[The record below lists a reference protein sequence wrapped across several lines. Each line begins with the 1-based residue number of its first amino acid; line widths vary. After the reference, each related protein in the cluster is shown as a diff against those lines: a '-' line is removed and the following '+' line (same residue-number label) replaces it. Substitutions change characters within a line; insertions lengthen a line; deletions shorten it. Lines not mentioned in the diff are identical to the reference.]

1 MRASNLPPGKQMKNR
16 NIKITSAIVL
26 SLLVAGFMF
35 HAPGFFEI
43 GTTGSGSQPRVV
55 LQAPTPLNLNVHLVA
70 DGASFPLLLIQNYT
84 KNYQLA
90 HPNVTIT
97 YTATGSGKGQ
107 RDFINKTMDFA
118 ASDAPLN
125 AGQRILAPNSLHIP
139 ETIGS
144 VTVAYNLPGNATGV
158 LNLDGPTIANI
169 YLGTITSW
177 NDPAIQALN
186 PGLKLPSQAIKV
198 AYRSDSSGTTFVW
211 TGYLSQE
218 STTWRTTPGLGP
230 STGGASYPWPAGTG
244 AALNQGVANY
254 VNGTPYALGYV
265 ELAYVITHSLT
276 VANIKNPAGN
286 FIFPTETT
294 TANAVAD
301 GAGSLPTGSGD
312 WSAVN
317 LLNEPGTSDYPIASF
332 SYFLVYQELN
342 VVPSMDL
349 VDGVQAA
356 TLKDFLNYCV
366 TTGQSFGAVLG
377 FVPLPSAVIANAQAS
392 INSITYTHVGTTV
405 TRTVNLSVGS
415 TGWSIPSI
423 TVTSGDTINF
433 NFLSTDGL
441 NHQWYIDFNNNGV
454 MDPTESWPTQ
464 ASPIFSS
471 PTTVTPWTFKPV
483 IWNQEGVPAA
493 GTYTFRDSQNAA
505 LTGTIVVQPQQ
516 TAAVLLPTS
525 TLTSILAPVLDSSR
539 VSTIGTLVIDQRTKT
554 ASGLVSAVAVDK
566 TSGSVIASKT
576 YNIPNLQML
585 VQGTDFTL
593 SFVLNIGVLP
603 YALSTDVT
611 VTLHTSF
618 TASTSHVL
626 TRELDVAAQGS
637 VNIVDLATIAFFF
650 GQPAS
655 NSPTSDIDGNG
666 GTIDIIDIATAAL
679 YYGDSAFR

>member
-1 MRASNLPPGKQMKNR
+1 MKNI
-16 NIKITSAIVL
+16 NVKITSTIVL

-35 HAPGFFEI
+35 HALGFFGT
-43 GTTGSGSQPRVV
+43 GTTSSGAQPRVI
-55 LQAPTPLNLNVHLVA
+55 LHAPTPLNLNVQLQA
-70 DGASFPLLLIQNYT
+70 DGASFPLLLIQQYISH
-84 KNYQLA
+84 YQAA

-97 YTATGSGKGQ
+97 YTSTGSGKGQ
-107 RDFINKTMDFA
+107 RDFINNTMDFA

-125 AGQRILAPNSLHIP
+125 AGQRALAPNSLHIP

-144 VTVAYNLPGNATGV
+144 VTADYNLPGNATGV

-169 YLGTITSW
+169 YLGTITNW

-186 PGLKLPSQAIKV
+186 PGLKLPNQTIKV

-211 TGYLSQE
+211 TSYLNQE

-230 STGGASYPWPAGTG
+230 STGGTGYPWPTGTG

-254 VNGTPYALGYV
+254 VNATPYALGYV

-286 FIFPTETT
+286 FIFPTEPT

-301 GAGSLPTGSGD
+301 GASSLPPGSGD

-317 LLNEPGTSDYPIASF
+317 LLNEPGTNDYPIASF

-366 TTGQSFGAVLG
+366 TTGQPFGGPLG
-377 FVPLPSAVIANAQAS
+377 FVPLPSTVIANSQAS
-392 INSITYTHVGTTV
+392 INSIIYTHVGTPV
-405 TRTVNLSVGS
+405 TRMVNLSVGS
-415 TGWSIPSI
+415 TGWNTPSI

-433 NFLSTDGL
+433 NFISADGL
-441 NHQWYIDFNNNGV
+441 NHQWYMDFNNNGV
-454 MDPTESWPTQ
+454 MDPTESWSTQ
-464 ASPIFSS
+464 ASPLFNS
-471 PTTVTPWTFKPV
+471 PTTATPWTFNPV
-483 IWNQEGVPAA
+483 IWNQEGIPAA
-493 GTYTFRDSQNAA
+493 GAYTFRDSQNAA
-505 LTGTIVVQPQQ
+505 LTGTIVVRPQQ
-516 TAAVLLPTS
+516 TAAVLTPGS
-525 TLTSILAPVLDSSR
+525 TLTSTLAPVLDSSR

-554 ASGLVSAVAVDK
+554 VSGLAAAVAVDK
-566 TSGSVIASKT
+566 TSGSTTYSKT
-576 YNIPNLQML
+576 YNIPNLQMFL
-585 VQGTDFTL
+585 QGTDFTL
-593 SFVLNIGVLP
+593 SFVLNLAVLP

-611 VTLHTSF
+611 VTLRSSF
-618 TASTSHVL
+618 TASTSHTL

-666 GTIDIIDIATAAL
+666 GTIDIIDIATAAV
-679 YYGDSAFR
+679 YYSDSAFR